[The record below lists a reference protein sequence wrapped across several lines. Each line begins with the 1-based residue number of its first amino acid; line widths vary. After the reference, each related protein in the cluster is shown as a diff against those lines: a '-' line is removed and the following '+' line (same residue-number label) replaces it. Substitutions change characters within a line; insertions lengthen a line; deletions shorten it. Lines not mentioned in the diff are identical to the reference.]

1 MVLSCDLLMN
11 IEWRGVCWMEFSG
24 DLGGLSDR
32 ECGREKGIL
41 GGGDRR
47 RDGEIR
53 TQRTCMEAWKGASAL
68 LQLRP

>member
-11 IEWRGVCWMEFSG
+11 IEWRCVCWMEFSG

-32 ECGREKGIL
+32 ECGREEKGIL

-47 RDGEIR
+47 RDGEI
-53 TQRTCMEAWKGASAL
+53 
-68 LQLRP
+68 